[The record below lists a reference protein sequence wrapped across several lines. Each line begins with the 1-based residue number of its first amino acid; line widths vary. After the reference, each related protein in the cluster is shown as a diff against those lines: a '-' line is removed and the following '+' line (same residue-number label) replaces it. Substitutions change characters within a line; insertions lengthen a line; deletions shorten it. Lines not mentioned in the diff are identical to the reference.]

1 MKSKKIILLEKILK
15 FFAVKTLRKFRPR
28 VVGVTGSV
36 GKTST
41 KEAIFSVL
49 SSKFRVRKNEKNYN
63 NEIGLPLTI
72 LGIESGG
79 GSLWKWIVVFLKA
92 INIIFFSSRKSY
104 PEILVLELGAD
115 RPGDIKYLVD
125 FLRPE
130 VGVVTTVGISHLE
143 FFKDKKSIAGE
154 KSYLVR
160 TLNKE
165 NVAVLNWDDDEV
177 RAMAEKIHPHT
188 NPEKD
193 GKVSKSKK
201 QGEIGVGIKSK
212 KISYGFFDGADIQA
226 SDIFFGYEKTKDLR
240 GAGISKIKGI
250 SFKLSFEGTTLPV
263 RLMRSVGRP
272 QIYAV
277 LAAAAV
283 GIHFEMNLVEI
294 ADALKDFQSPAG
306 RLNLIDGIKNT
317 VIIED
322 SYNSAPQ
329 SALAALEVLERIDA
343 RRRVA
348 ALGNMLELGEA
359 AEEGHREVGRKVAEV
374 ADILFAVGDKAKF
387 IADEAEKAG
396 LDKNKIF
403 CYTDSSE
410 AKIPIQNMLQEGD
423 VILIKG
429 SQGVRMER
437 ISKEIMRFP
446 EEAEKLLP
454 RQTAEWK

>member
-1 MKSKKIILLEKILK
+1 MKSQKKIYLEKILK
-15 FFAVKTLRKFRPR
+15 YFAMTALRRFKSR

-79 GSLWKWIVVFLKA
+79 GSLWRWTVVLLRA
-92 INIIFFSSRKSY
+92 IGVVFFSSRKSY

-130 VGVVTTVGISHLE
+130 IGVVTTVGISHLE
-143 FFKDKKSIAGE
+143 FFKDKKNIAKE

-160 TLNKE
+160 ALNKE
-165 NVAVLNWDDDEV
+165 NLAVLNWDDDEV
-177 RAMAEKIHPHT
+177 RAMAEKI
-188 NPEKD
+188 
-193 GKVSKSKK
+193 
-201 QGEIGVGIKSK
+201 KSK
-212 KISYGFFDGADIQA
+212 KISYGFSDGADIQA

-240 GAGISKIKGI
+240 GGDISKIKGI

-283 GIHFEMNLVEI
+283 GIHFDMNLVEI
-294 ADALKDFQSPAG
+294 ADALKDFQAPVG

-329 SALAALEVLERIDA
+329 SAIAALEVLEKINA
-343 RRRVA
+343 RRKIA
-348 ALGNMLELGEA
+348 ALGDMLELGEA
-359 AEEGHREVGRKVAEV
+359 VEEGHREVGRKVAEV
-374 ADILFAVGDKAKF
+374 TDILFAVGEKAKF
-387 IADEAEKAG
+387 IADEAEKDG
-396 LDKNKIF
+396 LDKDKIF
-403 CYTDSSE
+403 CYNSSLE
-410 AKIPIQNMLQEGD
+410 AKIPIQNLLQEGD
-423 VILIKG
+423 VVLIKG

-437 ISKEIMRFP
+437 ISEEIMRYP
-446 EEAEKLLP
+446 EDAEKLLP